1 MATTT
6 FSNKIDYNWH
16 DNISSEKEI
25 FVLDKN
31 KNNLITSKIDQLDH
45 ENNLSSLRFYT
56 SESIEFTAIVLLL
69 FFLDAE

>member
-16 DNISSEKEI
+16 DTISSEKEI

-31 KNNLITSKIDQLDH
+31 KNNLITSKTDQLDH
-45 ENNLSSLRFYT
+45 ENNLSFLRFYT
-56 SESIEFTAIVLLL
+56 S
-69 FFLDAE
+69 